1 MPGANDWNQGIIS
14 EFRANE
20 GRVGGM
26 FEGASM
32 ILVHHV
38 GRASGKEYVSPLVY
52 LPGDNGD
59 GAMYIFASKGG
70 APTHPDWYRNLI
82 AAGKATVEVGL
93 DTFDV
98 TVTEVTG
105 KNATASTRSRSS
117 GRPASASTRRRP
129 RASARSRC
137 CVSRAANR
145 AQQPGTAW
153 CAAFPVR
160 PEPYFR

>member
-1 MPGANDWNQGIIS
+1 MAEATDWNQGIIT

-82 AAGKATVEVGL
+82 AAGKANVEVGT

-105 KNATASTRSRSS
+105 EERDRIYADQVKRAPGFGDYEKKTAGIRTIPVLRLTR
-117 GRPASASTRRRP
+117 G
-129 RASARSRC
+129 
-137 CVSRAANR
+137 
-145 AQQPGTAW
+145 
-153 CAAFPVR
+153 
-160 PEPYFR
+160 

>member
-105 KNATASTRSRSS
+105 EERDRIYAEQVKRMPGFGEYEKKAAGIRTIPVLRLTR
-117 GRPASASTRRRP
+117 G
-129 RASARSRC
+129 
-137 CVSRAANR
+137 
-145 AQQPGTAW
+145 
-153 CAAFPVR
+153 
-160 PEPYFR
+160 